1 MLVKATETNKASG
14 IPVKL
19 AIYIRT
25 TSEDVDYLHREYLDI
40 YKDYNIV
47 QFYLDNKTG
56 KQPAFKELISDAKK
70 NLFEVVVTKSILNF
84 TSTQDVT
91 NVMRTLRT
99 MKHPIAIYFEDENLF
114 SFDIEEQYRKKLRE
128 RFFRNIQVVKE
139 NEHWRSQIV
148 KGRD

>member
-1 MLVKATETNKASG
+1 MENQSEKNKSLG
-14 IPVKL
+14 IPVKI

-25 TSEDVDYLHREYLDI
+25 TSDNVDILHNEYLEI
-40 YKDYNIV
+40 YRDCNIV
-47 QFYLDNKTG
+47 KFYLDNTSG
-56 KQPAFKELISDAKK
+56 KQPAFKELLSDAKS

-84 TSTQDVT
+84 TNTRDVT

-128 RFFRNIQVVKE
+128 RFFRNLQVVND
-139 NEHWRSQIV
+139 NEC
-148 KGRD
+148 

>member
-1 MLVKATETNKASG
+1 MKALENQSEKNKSLG
-14 IPVKL
+14 IPVKI

-25 TSEDVDYLHREYLDI
+25 TSDNVDILHNEYLEI
-40 YKDYNIV
+40 YRDCNIV
-47 QFYLDNKTG
+47 KFYLDNTSG
-56 KQPAFKELISDAKK
+56 KQPAFKELLSDAKS

-84 TSTQDVT
+84 TNTRDVT

-128 RFFRNIQVVKE
+128 RFFRNLQVVND
-139 NEHWRSQIV
+139 NEC
-148 KGRD
+148 

>member
-1 MLVKATETNKASG
+1 MKALENQSETNKSSG
-14 IPVKL
+14 IPVKI

-25 TSEDVDYLHREYLDI
+25 TSDNVDYLHNEYLEV

-47 QFYLDNKTG
+47 KFYLDNTSG
-56 KQPAFKELISDAKK
+56 KQPAFKELLSDAKN
-70 NLFEVVVTKSILNF
+70 NLFEVVITKSILNF
-84 TSTQDVT
+84 TSTRDVT

-128 RFFRNIQVVKE
+128 RFFRNLQVVSD
-139 NEHWRSQIV
+139 NEC
-148 KGRD
+148 